1 MDAPAIG
8 AVIRVAV
15 SAGQRRIYMRITFSV
30 LAAVLCLIP
39 GAEAQGRNDQFVH
52 GVWVW
57 RTPILLDLPARGE
70 ALRDFCR
77 SNRINEVY
85 LSFTS
90 QNTAEPEQQEIG
102 KLIELLHKSHI
113 RVEAL
118 LSSADADGPGKH
130 RDKLMGHVN
139 EVVTFNREHSHQ
151 RFDGIHLDIEP
162 QQRQEN
168 KGPGNLGFLP
178 NLLDTY
184 HAVLAVAEQNQMTVN
199 ADIPNKFLKADASQR
214 QALMSSLP
222 RLTLMLYELSSP
234 GDGQSTAAQAD
245 KLRQAS
251 TKFIDAAYQGLNG
264 TNLAKLAIGLRA
276 ADYQQQLPDMLKL
289 VQDTFAGNP
298 HFLGWAW
305 HSYNDVTDTPK

>member
-1 MDAPAIG
+1 MRI
-8 AVIRVAV
+8 AV
-15 SAGQRRIYMRITFSV
+15 SL

-39 GAEAQGRNDQFVH
+39 GAAAQDQNDQFVH

-77 SNRINEVY
+77 SNQINEVY

-90 QNTAEPEQQEIG
+90 QNSAAPEQQEIE
-102 KLIELLHKSHI
+102 KLIGLLHKSHI

-118 LSSADADGPGKH
+118 LSGADADQPGKH

-162 QQRQEN
+162 QRQEN

-178 NLLDTY
+178 DLLDTY

-199 ADIPNKFLKADASQR
+199 ADIPIKFLKGDTSQR

-222 RLTLMLYELSSP
+222 RLTLMLYGLSSP
-234 GDGQSTAAQAD
+234 GDGQTTAAQED
-245 KLRQAS
+245 KLRQTS
-251 TKFIDAAYQGLNG
+251 TKFMDAAYQGLSG
-264 TNLAKLAIGLRA
+264 TNLAKLAIGLRT
-276 ADYQQQLPDMLKL
+276 ADYQQQLPDMLKV
-289 VQDTFAGNP
+289 VQGTFAANP

-305 HSYNDVTDTPK
+305 HSYNDVTEAAK

>member
-1 MDAPAIG
+1 MRI
-8 AVIRVAV
+8 AV
-15 SAGQRRIYMRITFSV
+15 SL

-39 GAEAQGRNDQFVH
+39 GAAAQDQNDQFVH

-77 SNRINEVY
+77 SNQINEVY

-90 QNTAEPEQQEIG
+90 QNTAAPEQQEIE
-102 KLIELLHKSHI
+102 KLIGLLHKSHI

-118 LSSADADGPGKH
+118 LSGADADEPGKH

-139 EVVTFNREHSHQ
+139 DVVTFNREHSHQ

-199 ADIPNKFLKADASQR
+199 ADIPIKFLKGDTNQR
-214 QALMSSLP
+214 QALMTSLP

-234 GDGQSTAAQAD
+234 ADGQSTAAQED
-245 KLRQAS
+245 KLRQTS
-251 TKFIDAAYQGLNG
+251 TKFMDAAYQGLSG
-264 TNLAKLAIGLRA
+264 TNLAKLAIGLRT
-276 ADYQQQLPDMLKL
+276 ADYQQQLPDMLKV
-289 VQDTFAGNP
+289 VQGTLAANP

-305 HSYNDVTDTPK
+305 HSYNDVTEAAK

>member
-1 MDAPAIG
+1 MPTPLAQL
-8 AVIRVAV
+8 
-15 SAGQRRIYMRITFSV
+15 SAMLFGLTEGGIDMRIVVTL
-30 LAAVLCLIP
+30 LAALICWVP
-39 GAEAQGRNDQFVH
+39 GAAAQGQKDQFVH

-77 SNRINEVY
+77 SNQINEVY

-90 QNTAEPEQQEIG
+90 QNTAAPEQQEIE

-118 LSSADADGPGKH
+118 LSGADADEPGKH
-130 RDKLMGHVN
+130 RDKLMSHVN

-168 KGPGNLGFLP
+168 KGAGNLGFLP

-199 ADIPNKFLKADASQR
+199 ADIPIKFLKADASQR

-234 GDGQSTAAQAD
+234 GDGQSTAPQAD

-251 TKFIDAAYQGLNG
+251 MKFMDAAYQGLNG
-264 TNLAKLAIGLRA
+264 NNLAKLAIGLRT
-276 ADYQQQLPDMLKL
+276 ADYQQQLPDMLKV
-289 VQDTFAGNP
+289 VQDRLSANP

-305 HSYNDVTDTPK
+305 HSYNDVTEAAK

>member
-1 MDAPAIG
+1 MRIAVTLLAALLCWVPG
-8 AVIRVAV
+8 A
-15 SAGQRRIYMRITFSV
+15 AGQ
-30 LAAVLCLIP
+30 
-39 GAEAQGRNDQFVH
+39 GQNDQFVH

-77 SNRINEVY
+77 SNQINEVY

-90 QNTAEPEQQEIG
+90 QNSAAPEQQEIE

-118 LSSADADGPGKH
+118 LSGADADEPGKH

-184 HAVLAVAEQNQMTVN
+184 RAVLTVAEQNQMTVN
-199 ADIPNKFLKADASQR
+199 ADISNKFLKADASQR

-245 KLRQAS
+245 KLRQSS
-251 TKFIDAAYQGLNG
+251 TKFMDAAYQGLKGN
-264 TNLAKLAIGLRA
+264 NLAKLAIGLRT
-276 ADYQQQLPDMLKL
+276 ADYQQQLPDMLKV
-289 VQDTFAGNP
+289 VQDTLSANP

-305 HSYNDVTDTPK
+305 HSYNDVTEAAK